1 MRDDLRHDII
11 ARLKAEYGFRQAR
24 AGYLRRGKCP
34 SCQENELWV
43 SEKEPWLVRCG
54 RENKCGW
61 TASVKELYPDAFGKI
76 NERYPAS
83 TQDPNATADAY
94 MGFVRGISVAAVAA
108 VAAEGAGRWWR
119 QGRFWHPKG
128 NRTTASVV
136 FDLFPPGQTEP
147 SNLWMERLVEPVEIK
162 GDDGDVDIRK
172 ANFVGVHKGLWWQP
186 PGLDIASGDDLW
198 IVEGCI
204 DAISLALHGIKAV
217 ASLSASNYPDKMLAA
232 LAEKG
237 SRPTL
242 VWALDGDKAGTTAI
256 RKHVEAARNDGWTCK
271 AAVIWSEGKKKTDWN
286 DAHQAGRLEKK
297 DLALYRHHGDLLLAA
312 SAREKALLMWQWQE
326 ASFFSF
332 EFANRTY
339 WFELDNVSF
348 SAKQNE
354 LKKDED
360 KADLTDK
367 EIRELAAE
375 QVAQV
380 SEVCNAAFQFLYF
393 QRSELTD
400 ESWYYARVR
409 FPHGRY
415 VVKNT
420 FTGAQI
426 AASSEFKKRLLSI
439 APGALFSGG
448 TGQLNWIVKKH
459 LDAIKIVETVDF
471 IGYSQEHKAWIF
483 PDRAVS
489 GGKVYP
495 INDEDFFEIGKL
507 SIKSL
512 NASLHLHIGERKK
525 YQPEWLDLVYRS
537 FGAKGVVAAAFFL
550 GSLFA
555 EQIRAAHKSFPFLEI
570 VGEANAGKTTLIEAL
585 WKTVGRENYEGFDPN
600 KASPA
605 GRSRIMTQV
614 ANLPVSFIE
623 SDREG
628 KDAKQRQFDWD
639 ELKTAYN
646 GRASRVTGVK
656 NGGNDTKEPLFRG
669 SILIS
674 QNAPVNAS
682 EAIMQRIIHLYFDTS
697 RHTSEGKRAA
707 DELACMPVEAMSHFL
722 VMATTREAQV
732 LKTLAERVPV
742 HEAELLKR
750 PSIKTVRIAKNHAQ
764 LMALVEALAELA
776 NLPRVVMDE
785 ALAVL
790 SDAAESRQ
798 QAIASDHQ
806 IVEEFWDAVDFL
818 GLGNLNHAQPNS
830 GIIAINLNHFIGLA
844 TRAGQQIPAL
854 IDLKR
859 HLKSSRSR
867 PFIDSRVVRSALGGD
882 FNDSTLRCWV
892 FKSGGK

>member
-1 MRDDLRHDII
+1 MRDDLRQDIL
-11 ARLKAEYGFRQAR
+11 ARLIAEYGFRPAR

-34 SCQENELWV
+34 SCGDKELWV
-43 SEKEPWLVRCG
+43 SEKEPWVVRCG
-54 RENKCGW
+54 RENKCCW
-61 TASVKELYPDAFGKI
+61 TASVKELYPDAFGMF

-94 MGFVRGISVAAVAA
+94 MGFVRGISLSSVAA

-136 FDLFPPGQTEP
+136 FDLFAPGQTEP
-147 SNLWMERLVEPVEIK
+147 SNLWMERLIEPVEIK
-162 GDDGDVDIRK
+162 GDDGDVETRK
-172 ANFVGVHKGLWWQP
+172 ANFVGVHKGLWWRP
-186 PGLDIASGDDLW
+186 PGLNIASGDDLW

-217 ASLSASNYPDKMLAA
+217 ASLSAGNYPERMLDD
-232 LAEKG
+232 LMVRG
-237 SRPTL
+237 VMPTL
-242 VWALDGDKAGTTAI
+242 VWALDGDRAGTLAI
-256 RKHVEAARNDGWTCK
+256 RKHVKTARAAGFDCR
-271 AAVIWSEGKKKTDWN
+271 AAVIPQEGKKKADWN

-297 DLALYRHHGDLLLAA
+297 DLALYRHNGDLLLAE
-312 SAREKALLMWQWQE
+312 SAREKALLMWKWKE

-332 EFANRTY
+332 EYGNCTY
-339 WFELDNVSF
+339 WFELDNLSF
-348 SAKQNE
+348 AAKQNALKQDNPE
-354 LKKDED
+354 LSDKDARD
-360 KADLTDK
+360 
-367 EIRELAAE
+367 LAAE

-380 SEVCNAAFQFLYF
+380 SEVCNAAFKFLYF
-393 QRSELTD
+393 LRSQLTD
-400 ESWYYARVR
+400 ESWYYARVL

-415 VVKNT
+415 EVKNT

-426 AASSEFKKRLLSI
+426 AAGSEFKKRLLSI
-439 APGALFSGG
+439 APGALFAGS

-459 LDAIKIVETVDF
+459 LDAIKIVDTVDF
-471 IGYSQEHKAWIF
+471 IGYSHEHKAWIF

-512 NASLHLHIGERKK
+512 NASLHLHIGDRKK
-525 YQPEWLDLVYRS
+525 YQPIWTDLVYRS
-537 FGAKGVVAAAFFL
+537 FGAKGIVAAAFFL

-555 EQIRAAHKSFPFLEI
+555 EQIRDAHKSFPFLEI

-585 WKTVGRENYEGFDPN
+585 WKSVGRENYEGFDPN

-628 KDAKQRQFDWD
+628 KDAKQKQFDWD

-674 QNAPVNAS
+674 QNAQVNAS

-697 RHTSEGKRAA
+697 RHTPEGKQAA

-722 VMATTREAQV
+722 VMATTRETQV
-732 LKTLAERVPV
+732 LKMFAERVPV

-764 LMALVEALAELA
+764 LMALVEALAELT
-776 NLPRVVMDE
+776 NLPHRVKDE

-806 IVEEFWDAVDFL
+806 IVEEFWDAVEYI
-818 GLGNLNHAQPNS
+818 GLGNLNHAQPHS
-830 GIIAINLNHFIGLA
+830 GVIAINLNHFIGLA
-844 TRAGQQIPAL
+844 TQQGQQIPQL

-867 PFIDSRVVRSALGGD
+867 PFIDSRVVRSSLGGE
-882 FNDSTLRCWV
+882 FNDTTLRCWV
-892 FKSGGK
+892 FKNNGGR